1 MNAPDFFKPWA
12 KNRKGFIWIGLFL
25 VLLSGIVQFGLY
37 ALNQN
42 YVVSHFGAQP
52 EDVSLSL
59 QLTYVGILAILP
71 IQFRFLRYFERR
83 SYMLFIII
91 AGILLS
97 IASLYTTDI
106 FVFMGLRLMLGIVVA
121 CIAGSVLTLYFS
133 SLPPAKATAIGSTI
147 FYTTIL
153 ANTAIIGILSAW
165 VTDNYDWPAI
175 YKYLIAFQVLTLL
188 IVLLLLKPVTG
199 MKKYPL
205 YQIDWFGFVAMLATG
220 ISLAYT
226 FIYGPKY
233 YWFTDSRIT
242 LSAFTALISVGILYY
257 RQTTLKRPYLHPAV
271 FKSRQF
277 IMGLMLLIVYFGAKD
292 SINLIYGYC
301 AAVLK
306 WDTYRIMWLASF
318 NVSAVLIST
327 IIAILMLSR
336 KMPFRVLFIVGLTSL
351 AIYHIWMYF
360 TFTPDIAFS
369 DLALPVFFQGAAS
382 GFLFVP
388 VIVYTVSGLPA
399 FTGFTGISLAT
410 ISRFITGLNSAAGFY
425 TLQLYFNQLNRER
438 FLRYITDV
446 NDNFSQRF
454 SQFVQLFR
462 SKGFSV
468 DQANALAYTNIN
480 RALIVQSQLMTNMY
494 IFKLMFII
502 CVAALLIVITGP
514 YLLKVFRSLVH
525 FKNVPALK

>member
-1 MNAPDFFKPWA
+1 MNAPDFFKPWV
-12 KNRKGFIWIGLFL
+12 KNRKGILWIGLFL

-42 YVVSHFGAQP
+42 YVISHFGAQP

-83 SYMLFIII
+83 SYMIFIII
-91 AGILLS
+91 AGMLLS
-97 IASLYTTDI
+97 IASMYTTDI
-106 FVFMGLRLMLGIVVA
+106 FVFMGLRLMTGIVVA
-121 CIAGSVLTLYFS
+121 CIAGSVLTLYFA

-153 ANTAIIGILSAW
+153 ANSFIIGILSAW
-165 VTDNYDWPAI
+165 VTDNYDWPNI
-175 YKYLIAFQVLTLL
+175 YKYLIAFQVFALL
-188 IVLLLLKPVTG
+188 IVLLLLKPASG
-199 MKKYPL
+199 MKRYPL
-205 YQIDWFGFVAMLATG
+205 YQIDWFGFVTMLSTG

-233 YWFTDSRIT
+233 YWFTDQRIM
-242 LSAFTALISVGILYY
+242 LSAFIAVISIGILYY

-271 FKSRQF
+271 LKSKQF
-277 IMGLMLLIVYFGAKD
+277 ITGLLLLVVYFGAKD

-301 AAVLK
+301 ATVLK
-306 WDTYRIMWLASF
+306 WDTYKIMWLAAF
-318 NVSAVLIST
+318 NFSAVLIST
-327 IIAILMLSR
+327 IVAILMLSR
-336 KMPFRVLFIVGLTSL
+336 KVPFRVLFILGLTSL

-360 TFTPDIAFS
+360 TFTPDITFS
-369 DLALPVFFQGAAS
+369 DLSWPVFFQGAAS

-410 ISRFITGLNSAAGFY
+410 ISRFITGLNSTAGFY
-425 TLQLYFNQLNRER
+425 TLQLYFNQLNREK
-438 FLRYITDV
+438 FLRNITDM

-454 SQFVQLFR
+454 NQFVQLFR
-462 SKGFSV
+462 SKGFSA
-468 DQANALAYTNIN
+468 DQANALAHTNIN

-494 IFKLMFII
+494 VFKLMF
-502 CVAALLIVITGP
+502 VVSVTVLLLLIIGP
-514 YLLKVFRSLVH
+514 YVSKAFRSLIH
-525 FKNVPALK
+525 LKNVPALK